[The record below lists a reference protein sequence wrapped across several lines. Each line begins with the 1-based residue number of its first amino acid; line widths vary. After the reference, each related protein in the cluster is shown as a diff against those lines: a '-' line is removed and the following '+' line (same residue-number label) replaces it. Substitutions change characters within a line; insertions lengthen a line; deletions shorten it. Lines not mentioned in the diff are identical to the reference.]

1 MSVSEESNVS
11 KTRNINIRVSEK
23 QLEIIRE
30 NAKQRNMKLTEYV
43 ISRAVTDNEEES
55 FTDKIVSLVH
65 SYTRGN
71 MKDERTDTDT
81 EKEENT

>member
-1 MSVSEESNVS
+1 MSVSEERNVS
-11 KTRNINIRVSEK
+11 KTRNLNIRVSEK
-23 QLEIIRE
+23 QLEIIKE
-30 NAKQRNMKLTEYV
+30 NAKRRNMKLTEYV

-81 EKEENT
+81 DKEENT

>member
-1 MSVSEESNVS
+1 MSVSEERNVS

-23 QLEIIRE
+23 QLEIIKE
-30 NAKQRNMKLTEYV
+30 NAKRRNMKLTEYV

-81 EKEENT
+81 DKEENT